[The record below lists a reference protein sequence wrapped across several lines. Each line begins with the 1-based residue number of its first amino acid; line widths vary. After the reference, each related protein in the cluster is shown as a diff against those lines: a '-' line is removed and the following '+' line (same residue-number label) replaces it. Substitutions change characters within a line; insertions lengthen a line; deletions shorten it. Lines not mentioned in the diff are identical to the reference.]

1 MCVDL
6 VVKNARARGWTPY
19 NGMKVRGWMTRSIIR
34 GKVAMEDDQVLS
46 KEGSG
51 RFVSRLDA

>member
-6 VVKNARARGWTPY
+6 VVKNAHARA
-19 NGMKVRGWMTRSIIR
+19 RGWMTRSIIR
-34 GKVAMEDDQVLS
+34 GKVAIEDDQVLS